1 MVIKQQNG
9 HSEQLLL
16 AQLHWLIADEYDEMN
31 MINNFNCFLS
41 KTDP

>member
-1 MVIKQQNG
+1 MKKDG
-9 HSEQLLL
+9 SEQLLL